1 MSNCDTLKQQLL
13 TAQAAYRDA
22 TDRWNSACQTV
33 SLDQAQISQADPNH
47 PPFPLSLAS
56 IQARIAQLSAIMPP
70 NMVLIGLYVQTYQD
84 IQSREQAA
92 SAMALANGTVQEIT
106 ITMQQQGCQ

>member
-1 MSNCDTLKQQLL
+1 MTNCDTLKQQLL
-13 TAQAAYRDA
+13 SAQAAYKDA
-22 TDRWNSACQTV
+22 TDKWNSACQTV
-33 SLDQAQISQADPNH
+33 SLDQAQISGADANH

-56 IQARIAQLSAIMPP
+56 IQVRIAQLTAMVPMP
-70 NMVLIGLYVQTYQD
+70 MSVIALYVQAYQD
-84 IQSREQAA
+84 IQAREQAA